1 MAVLRKTWITVLGW
15 VLAVAG
21 IGLLALPGPGMLTLV
36 AGLAILSQE
45 YEWAE
50 RRLHPIKEKAFEAA
64 AAGVA
69 TWPRILMSTLGAL
82 CLIAVGVVWWVNP
95 EIPEFWIVGPKLPFG
110 GWGSG
115 LSIVLS
121 GLVALGLLIYSVRR
135 FRLGIEPKHP
145 PVADN
150 ADSAG

>member
-1 MAVLRKTWITVLGW
+1 MAVLRKTWVTVLGW
-15 VLAVAG
+15 VLTVAG
-21 IGLLALPGPGMLTLV
+21 IGLLGLPGPGMLTLV

-64 AAGVA
+64 AAGVE
-69 TWPRILMSTLGAL
+69 TWPRIVLSTIGAL
-82 CLIAVGVVWWVNP
+82 VLIAVGIVWWVGPTVP
-95 EIPEFWIVGPKLPFG
+95 EVWFIGPELPFA

-121 GLVALGLLIYSVRR
+121 GLVALGLLVYSIRR
-135 FRLGIEPKHP
+135 FRYGIGPERPS
-145 PVADN
+145 VAEDAS
-150 ADSAG
+150 AD

>member
-1 MAVLRKTWITVLGW
+1 MAVLRKTWVTVLGW
-15 VLAVAG
+15 ILTVAG

-45 YEWAE
+45 YDWAE
-50 RRLHPIKEKAFEAA
+50 RRLHPVKEKAFEAA

-69 TWPRILMSTLGAL
+69 TWPRILMSTVGAL
-82 CLIAVGVVWWVNP
+82 GLIAAGVVWWVSP
-95 EIPEFWIVGPKLPFG
+95 TIPEWWILGPKLPFA

-121 GLVALGLLIYSVRR
+121 GLVALGLLVYSVRR
-135 FRLGIEPKHP
+135 FRRRAQPEQP
-145 PVADN
+145 PVS
-150 ADSAG
+150 DSTG

>member
-15 VLAVAG
+15 VLTVAG

-50 RRLHPIKEKAFEAA
+50 RRLHPVKEKAFQAA
-64 AAGVA
+64 AAGVE
-69 TWPRILMSTLGAL
+69 TWPRIIMSTLGAL
-82 CLIAVGVVWWVNP
+82 ALVAAGIVWWVSP
-95 EIPEFWIVGPKLPFG
+95 TIPEFWIFGPKLPFA

-121 GLVALGLLIYSVRR
+121 GIVAIGLLVYSIRR
-135 FRLGIEPKHP
+135 FRYGIEPEP
-145 PVADN
+145 STVPEDAGAD
-150 ADSAG
+150 

>member
-15 VLAVAG
+15 VLTLAG

-50 RRLHPIKEKAFEAA
+50 RRLHPVKEKAFEAA

-69 TWPRILMSTLGAL
+69 TWPRIMMSTVGAL
-82 CLIAVGVVWWVNP
+82 GLIAIGIVWWVAP
-95 EIPEFWIVGPKLPFG
+95 EIPEWWIVGPELPFG

-115 LSIVLS
+115 ISIVLS
-121 GLVALGLLIYSVRR
+121 GLVALGLLLYSIRR
-135 FRLGIEPKHP
+135 FRRVSSDPDAP
-145 PVADN
+145 
-150 ADSAG
+150 STAGRDTA

>member
-50 RRLHPIKEKAFEAA
+50 RRLHPVKEKAFDAA

-69 TWPRILMSTLGAL
+69 TWPRIVMSTAGAFA
-82 CLIAVGVVWWVNP
+82 LIAVGIVWWADP
-95 EIPEFWIVGPKLPFG
+95 EIAEFWFLGPGLPFG

-135 FRLGIEPKHP
+135 FRFGVEPKQP
-145 PVADN
+145 PVSDN
-150 ADSAG
+150 AG

>member
-1 MAVLRKTWITVLGW
+1 MAVLRKTWITILGW
-15 VLAVAG
+15 VLTLAG

-50 RRLHPIKEKAFEAA
+50 RRLHPVKEKAFDAA

-69 TWPRILMSTLGAL
+69 SWPRIMLSTAGAL
-82 CLIAVGVVWWVNP
+82 CLIAIGIVWWADP
-95 EIPEFWIVGPKLPFG
+95 EILEWWIVGPDLPFG

-121 GLVALGLLIYSVRR
+121 GLIALGLLLYSMRR
-135 FRLGIEPKHP
+135 FRRGSSSDPD
-145 PVADN
+145 ATSTARRD
-150 ADSAG
+150 GG